1 MQTLYLNRILCLGA
15 LIGLFS
21 VSCKKKTE
29 EVIKEIEKE
38 VIVKDTTRP
47 ALRANFDYNRLAAKT
62 PYDSLFLDVNGAKTV
77 DYTEGNHL
85 NLMYTDIATYA
96 ATGNNGT
103 AKLDSNLLKNK
114 FANTNYPFTSIPAT
128 GVSAGTYTATQL
140 NTSVYQVRNAT
151 GVSSN
156 QFTVWKTFQSFFAAI
171 DVASLGINDT
181 AKAGVAGR
189 AYTKPNAR
197 TGAVSRYLLN
207 AQGVEMSQMIQKGLM
222 GAFQYDYIANVLLSD
237 LSISS
242 AENHKLVAG
251 KNYTELEHNW
261 DVAFSL
267 FTTNRVYGISVTDS
281 SSTGERYLGS
291 YGREYGN
298 SAFGND
304 YLKLHPAFL
313 KGRAAIVN
321 NDLVEAKA
329 QATIIKTILEKVI
342 ARAGA
347 EYIKKWSTNGDQA
360 AGKHQLSEGLGFIYS
375 LRFCKIHGA
384 DAAFSDDLLDELIY
398 SNTDGVWGLTPTKG
412 MLTRDKIV
420 QKFAL

>member
-1 MQTLYLNRILCLGA
+1 MKTLYLNRILCLGA
-15 LIGLFS
+15 LIGVFS

-47 ALRANFDYNRLAAKT
+47 ALRASFDYSRLEKAKI
-62 PYDSLFLDVNGAKTV
+62 PYDSLFVDANGTKTV

-85 NLMYTDIATYA
+85 NLMYTDIAAYA

-103 AKLDSNLLKNK
+103 TKLDSSFLKNK
-114 FANTNYPFTSIPAT
+114 FANTNYPFLTLPPV
-128 GVSAGTYTATQL
+128 GLSAVTYTTAQL
-140 NTSVYQVRNAT
+140 NTSVFQLRNAT
-151 GVSSN
+151 GVSAN
-156 QFTVWKTFQSFFAAI
+156 QFSVWKTFQGFFSSI

-189 AYTKPNAR
+189 AYAKPNAS
-197 TGAVSRYLLN
+197 GAVSRYLLDN
-207 AQGVEMSQMIQKGLM
+207 QGVEMSQMIQKGLM

-237 LSISS
+237 ASLGS

-267 FTTNRVYGISVTDS
+267 FTTNRVYGITATDGS
-281 SSTGERYLGS
+281 SSGERYLGS
-291 YGREYGN
+291 YTREYGN
-298 SAFGND
+298 SAFGSD
-304 YLKLHPAFL
+304 FLKIHPAFL

-329 QATIIKTILEKVI
+329 QATIIKTILEKVM

-347 EYIKKWSTNGDQA
+347 EYIKKWSLNEDLA
-360 AGKHQLSEGLGFIYS
+360 AGKHQLSEGLGFVYS

-384 DAAFSDDLLDELIY
+384 DAAFSDDLLNELIY
-398 SNTDGVWGLTPTKG
+398 SNTNGVWGLVPSKA
-412 MLTRDKIV
+412 MATRDKII
-420 QKFAL
+420 QKFGL